1 MLTRLLILLFFLII
15 AFGYLGAKISV
26 KTENFKHSYIFW
38 ALYVVTIITTIQ
50 IIFCIYMYSKYRTK
64 DGDLGPRGFDGYP
77 GKQGDDGECNQTRC
91 KKDLLLLMVVKKI
104 EDKMNKKLTESDIR
118 NIEDKM
124 NIKDVTSEGEESE
137 EGEVDLKDM
146 TYNQVD
152 KFNDEITYRIEVN
165 DNPLEEIKNN
175 TININEI
182 LNVIIENK

>member
-77 GKQGDDGECNQTRC
+77 GKQGDDGECDQTKCR
-91 KKDLLLLMVVKKI
+91 KDLLLLMVVKKI
-104 EDKMNKKLTESDIR
+104 EDKMNVKLTESDIR

-124 NIKDVTSEGEESE
+124 NIKDVTSEGE
-137 EGEVDLKDM
+137 VDLEGM
-146 TYNQVD
+146 TYNHVD
-152 KFNDEITYRIEVN
+152 KFNDEITYKIEVN
-165 DNPLEEIKNN
+165 DNPLDAITNDNSEIQID
-175 TININEI
+175 INQI
-182 LNVIIENK
+182 LEVILKK

>member
-77 GKQGDDGECNQTRC
+77 GKQGDDGECNQTKCR
-91 KKDLLLLMVVKKI
+91 KDLLLLMVVKKI
-104 EDKMNKKLTESDIR
+104 EDKMNKKLTEQEITD
-118 NIEDKM
+118 IED
-124 NIKDVTSEGEESE
+124 NIKFNEINLEN
-137 EGEVDLKDM
+137 M

-152 KFNDEITYRIEVN
+152 KFNDEITYKIEVN
-165 DNPLEEIKNN
+165 DNPLEEIEEDGEIDIKSMIDNI
-175 TININEI
+175 IN
-182 LNVIIENK
+182 

>member
-77 GKQGDDGECNQTRC
+77 GKQGDDGECDQTRC
-91 KKDLLLLMVVKKI
+91 RKDLLLLMVVKKI
-104 EDKMNKKLTESDIR
+104 EDKMNKKLTESEIKY
-118 NIEDKM
+118 IEDNM
-124 NIKDVTSEGEESE
+124 NIKEVTSEGE
-137 EGEVDLKDM
+137 VDLNNM
-146 TYNQVD
+146 TYNDVD
-152 KFNDEITYRIEVN
+152 KFNDKITYEIEVN
-165 DNPLEEIKNN
+165 DDPLDGIIISN
-175 TININEI
+175 TININDI
-182 LNVIIENK
+182 LKQIIDNK

>member
-26 KTENFKHSYIFW
+26 KTENFQHSYIFW

-77 GKQGDDGECNQTRC
+77 GKQGDDGECDQTKCR
-91 KKDLLLLMVVKKI
+91 KDLLLLMVIKKI
-104 EDKMNKKLTESDIR
+104 EDKMNKKLTNDEIVV
-118 NIEDKM
+118 IKGKM
-124 NIKDVTSEGEESE
+124 NIKEVTSEGEEGK
-137 EGEVDLKDM
+137 EGKVDLEGM
-146 TYNQVD
+146 TYNDVD
-152 KFNDEITYRIEVN
+152 EFNDKITYKIEVN

-175 TININEI
+175 TININDI
-182 LNVIIENK
+182 LKQIIDNK

>member
-77 GKQGDDGECNQTRC
+77 GKQGDDGECNQIKCRR
-91 KKDLLLLMVVKKI
+91 DLLGLMVVKKI
-104 EDKMNKKLTESDIR
+104 EDKMNKKLTEQEINQIKTNMNFD
-118 NIEDKM
+118 NEDLNSK
-124 NIKDVTSEGEESE
+124 
-137 EGEVDLKDM
+137 LKKM
-146 TYNQVD
+146 TYDNLE
-152 KFNDEITYRIEVN
+152 KFNDKITYQIEIYE
-165 DNPLEEIKNN
+165 NPLEEIEEDGEIDIKSMIDNI
-175 TININEI
+175 IN
-182 LNVIIENK
+182 

>member
-77 GKQGDDGECNQTRC
+77 GKQGDDGECDQTRC
-91 KKDLLLLMVVKKI
+91 RKDLLLLMVVKKI
-104 EDKMNKKLTESDIR
+104 EDKMNKKLTESEITD
-118 NIEDKM
+118 IEDNM
-124 NIKDVTSEGEESE
+124 NIKEVTSEGE
-137 EGEVDLKDM
+137 VDLNNM
-146 TYNQVD
+146 TYNDVD
-152 KFNDEITYRIEVN
+152 KFNDKITYEIEVN
-165 DNPLEEIKNN
+165 DDPLDGIIISN
-175 TININEI
+175 TININDI
-182 LNVIIENK
+182 LKQIIDNK

>member
-91 KKDLLLLMVVKKI
+91 KKDLLGLMVVKKI
-104 EDKMNKKLTESDIR
+104 EDKMNKKLTNDEITDI
-118 NIEDKM
+118 EG
-124 NIKDVTSEGEESE
+124 NIKFNEINLEN
-137 EGEVDLKDM
+137 M
-146 TYNQVD
+146 TYNHVD
-152 KFNDEITYRIEVN
+152 KFNDKITYEIEVN
-165 DNPLEEIKNN
+165 DDPLDGIIISN
-175 TININEI
+175 TININDI
-182 LNVIIENK
+182 LKQIIDNK